1 MMPMSRH
8 EMYGKAKAGSVAGIA
23 GGVALLAS
31 FFGID
36 SSLNLS
42 PGSFYMMIGLA
53 VGLHGIPAILF
64 GSIVHMVTAAAIGAV
79 FCMCSAL
86 HPALYLRSMWKGVF
100 AGGVTG
106 LEVYAIFFM
115 PITLYLMIPA
125 LNAATS
131 SAVSGQEYFAVSV
144 LKAHLGTIIWGALI
158 LHVLYGAVMGFF
170 SGLILHEDY
179 KKIPRKS
186 LYELESE
193 SMPAT

>member
-1 MMPMSRH
+1 MMPISRH

-36 SSLNLS
+36 SSLNLP

-64 GSIVHMVTAAAIGAV
+64 GSIVHMITAATIGAV

-86 HPALYLRSMWKGVF
+86 HPALYLRSIWKGVF

-125 LNAATS
+125 LDAATS
-131 SAVSGQEYFAVSV
+131 SAVSGQEYLAVSV

-158 LHVLYGAVMGFF
+158 LHVLYGIVMGFF
-170 SGLILHEDY
+170 SSTILHDDY
-179 KKIPRKS
+179 KKIPKKS

>member
-1 MMPMSRH
+1 MMPISRH

-23 GGVALLAS
+23 GGVVLLAS

-64 GSIVHMVTAAAIGAV
+64 GSIAHMVTAAVIGAV
-79 FCMCSAL
+79 FCMCSVL
-86 HPALYLRSMWKGVF
+86 HPALYLRSTWKGVF

-125 LNAATS
+125 LYAATS
-131 SAVSGQEYFAVSV
+131 SAVSGQEYLAVSV

-170 SGLILHEDY
+170 SGTILHEGY
-179 KKIPRKS
+179 KKIPKKS

>member
-1 MMPMSRH
+1 MIPISRH

-79 FCMCSAL
+79 FCMCSVL

-125 LNAATS
+125 LDAATS
-131 SAVSGQEYFAVSV
+131 SAVSGQEYLAVSV

-170 SGLILHEDY
+170 SGMILHEDY
-179 KKIPRKS
+179 KKIPKKS

>member
-1 MMPMSRH
+1 
-8 EMYGKAKAGSVAGIA
+8 MYGKAKAGAVAGIA

-36 SSLNLS
+36 SSLNL
-42 PGSFYMMIGLA
+42 PTGSFYMMIGLA

-64 GSIVHMVTAAAIGAV
+64 GSVVHFVTAATIGAV

-86 HPALYLRSMWKGVF
+86 HPALYLRSIWKGIF

-125 LNAATS
+125 LTS
-131 SAVSGQEYFAVSV
+131 SPAMSGQEYLAVSV
-144 LKAHLGTIIWGALI
+144 LKAHLGTIIWGALV
-158 LHVLYGAVMGFF
+158 LHVLFGAVVGFF
-170 SGLILHEDY
+170 SGTILHDDY
-179 KKIPRKS
+179 KKIPKKS
-186 LYELESE
+186 LFELESE

>member
-1 MMPMSRH
+1 MMPISRH

-36 SSLNLS
+36 SSLNLP

-64 GSIVHMVTAAAIGAV
+64 GSVVHMVTATAIGTV

-125 LNAATS
+125 LYAATN
-131 SAVSGQEYFAVSV
+131 SAVSGQEYLAVSV

-158 LHVLYGAVMGFF
+158 LHILYGAVMGFF
-170 SGLILHEDY
+170 SGKILHEDY
-179 KKIPRKS
+179 TKIPKKS

>member
-1 MMPMSRH
+1 MMPISRH

-36 SSLNLS
+36 SGLNLP

-79 FCMCSAL
+79 FCMCSVL

-131 SAVSGQEYFAVSV
+131 SAVSGQEYLAVSV
-144 LKAHLGTIIWGALI
+144 LKAHLGTIIWGALM

-170 SGLILHEDY
+170 SGIMLQEYY
-179 KKIPRKS
+179 KKIPKKS

>member
-1 MMPMSRH
+1 MMPISRH

-23 GGVALLAS
+23 GGSALLAS

-36 SSLNLS
+36 SSLNLP

-64 GSIVHMVTAAAIGAV
+64 GSVVHMVTAATIGAV
-79 FCMCSAL
+79 FCMCSML
-86 HPALYLRSMWKGVF
+86 HPALYLRSMWKGIF

-125 LNAATS
+125 LNAATG
-131 SAVSGQEYFAVSV
+131 SAMSGQEYLAVSV
-144 LKAHLGTIIWGALI
+144 LKAHLVTIIWGALI

-170 SGLILHEDY
+170 SGIILHEDY
-179 KKIPRKS
+179 KKIPKKS

>member
-1 MMPMSRH
+1 MMPISRH

-86 HPALYLRSMWKGVF
+86 HSALYLRSMWKGVF

-125 LNAATS
+125 LDAATS
-131 SAVSGQEYFAVSV
+131 SAVSGQEYLAVSV

-170 SGLILHEDY
+170 SGMILHEDY
-179 KKIPRKS
+179 KKIPKKS

>member
-1 MMPMSRH
+1 MTPMSLC

-36 SSLNLS
+36 SSLNL
-42 PGSFYMMIGLA
+42 PLGSFYMMVGLA
-53 VGLHGIPAILF
+53 AGLHGIPAVVF
-64 GSIVHMVTAAAIGAV
+64 GIAVHMGTAAVIGAL
-79 FCMCSAL
+79 FCICSTL
-86 HPALYLRSMWKGVF
+86 HPALYLRSIWKGAF

-115 PITLYLMIPA
+115 PMTLYLMIPMLDA
-125 LNAATS
+125 TTISAAS
-131 SAVSGQEYFAVSV
+131 AQEFLAVSA

-158 LHVLYGAVMGFF
+158 LHVIYGVVMGFF
-170 SGLILHEDY
+170 SGIMLREDY
-179 KKIPRKS
+179 RKIQRKS

>member
-36 SSLNLS
+36 SSLNLP

-53 VGLHGIPAILF
+53 VGLHGIPAVLF
-64 GSIVHMVTAAAIGAV
+64 GSAVHMVTAATIGAV
-79 FCMCSAL
+79 FCMCSVL
-86 HPALYLRSMWKGVF
+86 HPALYLRSIWKGVF

-131 SAVSGQEYFAVSV
+131 SVVSGQEYLAVSV

-170 SGLILHEDY
+170 SGLMLHEDY

>member
-1 MMPMSRH
+1 
-8 EMYGKAKAGSVAGIA
+8 
-23 GGVALLAS
+23 
-31 FFGID
+31 
-36 SSLNLS
+36 
-42 PGSFYMMIGLA
+42 
-53 VGLHGIPAILF
+53 
-64 GSIVHMVTAAAIGAV
+64 
-79 FCMCSAL
+79 
-86 HPALYLRSMWKGVF
+86 LRSMWKGVF

-125 LNAATS
+125 LDAATS
-131 SAVSGQEYFAVSV
+131 TTVFGQEYLAVSV

-170 SGLILHEDY
+170 SGMILHEDY
-179 KKIPRKS
+179 KKIPKKS

>member
-1 MMPMSRH
+1 
-8 EMYGKAKAGSVAGIA
+8 MYGKAKAGSVAGIA

-42 PGSFYMMIGLA
+42 PGSFYMMMGLA
-53 VGLHGIPAILF
+53 VGLHGMPAILF
-64 GSIVHMVTAAAIGAV
+64 GSIVHMVTAATIGAV

-86 HPALYLRSMWKGVF
+86 HPALYLRSMWKGIF

-115 PITLYLMIPA
+115 PITLYLMMPA
-125 LNAATS
+125 LDAVTS
-131 SAVSGQEYFAVSV
+131 SAVSGQEYLAVSV
-144 LKAHLGTIIWGALI
+144 LKAHLGIIIWGALI

-170 SGLILHEDY
+170 SGMILHKDY
-179 KKIPRKS
+179 KKIPKKS

>member
-1 MMPMSRH
+1 MMPISRH

-36 SSLNLS
+36 SSLHL
-42 PGSFYMMIGLA
+42 PTGSFYMMIGLA
-53 VGLHGIPAILF
+53 VGLHGIPAIMF
-64 GSIVHMVTAAAIGAV
+64 GSVVHMATAATIGAV
-79 FCMCSAL
+79 FCVCSTL
-86 HPALYLRSMWKGVF
+86 HPALYLRSIWKGVF

-115 PITLYLMIPA
+115 PITLYLMIPTID
-125 LNAATS
+125 AATS
-131 SAVSGQEYFAVSV
+131 SVASAQEYLAVST
-144 LKAHLGTIIWGALI
+144 LKTHLNTIIWGALI
-158 LHVLYGAVMGFF
+158 LHVIYGVVMGFF
-170 SGLILHEDY
+170 SGLVLHDDY

-186 LYELESE
+186 LDDLESE

>member
-1 MMPMSRH
+1 MMPISRH

-64 GSIVHMVTAAAIGAV
+64 GSIVHMVTAAAIGSV
-79 FCMCSAL
+79 FCMCSVL

-125 LNAATS
+125 LDAATS
-131 SAVSGQEYFAVSV
+131 SAVSGQEYLAVSV
-144 LKAHLGTIIWGALI
+144 LKAHLGSIIWGALI

-170 SGLILHEDY
+170 SGMILHEDY
-179 KKIPRKS
+179 KKIPKKS